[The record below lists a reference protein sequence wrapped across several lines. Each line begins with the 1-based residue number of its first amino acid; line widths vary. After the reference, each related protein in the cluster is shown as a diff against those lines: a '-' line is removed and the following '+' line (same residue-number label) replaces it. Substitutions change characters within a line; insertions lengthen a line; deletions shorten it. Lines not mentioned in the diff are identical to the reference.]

1 MKITPRLTLLFLGL
15 SLVPLGLLCLEFYR
29 SGKSTLRKEV
39 LDHLA
44 STAMHLE
51 RHIDHDLRQCRST
64 LELVLISRT
73 LGKCLVNHL
82 VTGDAEARRQVG
94 EALERVLERVREFR
108 TITILDTSGR
118 VIVERGPGE
127 GPEPGILEESFA
139 RARGGKSAG
148 LWVPG
153 LRGLDLYL
161 SAPIHVEGRVIAYAV
176 ARTAGL
182 QLDSMAEYPRLSGW
196 AIEPFLVTMRPD
208 SSLQFILPTGTRV
221 DSLGSGQAR
230 GGDFISAELLHA
242 RRDTL
247 FPDLVD
253 YRGVPVLAAVR
264 FVESADWGLVVRMDQ
279 EQAYAPVRRFR
290 NHTLVALAGVA
301 LAAMLVSLLVS
312 RRLTR
317 RLLELI
323 LIAREFSA
331 GRLTRRATGCETRDE
346 LGELGQSLNA
356 MAENLVSREELQAY
370 IDQMSTHSAKLDLQG
385 RVVMANRTGYHAFA
399 RPESDVIGRSFL
411 LEPWYRCDAAVAERM
426 RMAFAEARAGKPMSR
441 EETFLGDGK
450 RVHLSITFSP
460 VRDASGTVAYIIV
473 EGRDVTALKDAQA
486 ALYEVNEGLE
496 ESVRER
502 TESLQEALREKEM
515 LLKEIHHRVKNNLQI
530 ISSLLSLQSVHV
542 RDPEVA
548 GILTESRNRVKSMA
562 LVHERLYAGDDLGN
576 TGFTGYIRDLAA
588 QLVRSSEAEGRHVHL
603 EFDLEEIHVGL
614 SQAIPCGLAIH
625 ELVANSL
632 KHAFPGGRAMHGPP
646 RVTIRS
652 RALPEGGFE
661 LEVEDNG
668 AGLPEGF
675 DPRKSRTLGLQ
686 LVFTLIRQ
694 LKGVLETGRGGGT
707 RMRIAIPGAE

>member
-1 MKITPRLTLLFLGL
+1 
-15 SLVPLGLLCLEFYR
+15 
-29 SGKSTLRKEV
+29 
-39 LDHLA
+39 
-44 STAMHLE
+44 
-51 RHIDHDLRQCRST
+51 
-64 LELVLISRT
+64 
-73 LGKCLVNHL
+73 
-82 VTGDAEARRQVG
+82 
-94 EALERVLERVREFR
+94 
-108 TITILDTSGR
+108 
-118 VIVERGPGE
+118 
-127 GPEPGILEESFA
+127 
-139 RARGGKSAG
+139 
-148 LWVPG
+148 
-153 LRGLDLYL
+153 LDLYL
-161 SAPIHVEGRVIAYAV
+161 GAPMRRDGREIGVAV

-182 QLDSMAEYPRLSGW
+182 QVDSLAEYPSRSGW
-196 AIEPFLVTMRPD
+196 AIEPFLVAMRPD
-208 SSLQFILPTGTRV
+208 STLQFILPTGTRV
-221 DSLGSGQAR
+221 DSLVSGQSRR
-230 GGDFISAELLHA
+230 GDYITTELLQA

-247 FPDLVD
+247 LPDLVD

-264 FVESADWGLVVRMDQ
+264 FVESADWGLVVRVDQ
-279 EQAYAPVRRFR
+279 EKAYAPVRRFR

-301 LAAMLVSLLVS
+301 LAAVLVSLVVS

-323 LIAREFSA
+323 TVAREFSA
-331 GRLTRRATGCETRDE
+331 GRLSRRAPGCEARDE
-346 LGELGQSLNA
+346 LGELSRSLNA
-356 MAENLVSREELQAY
+356 MAENLVSRKELQAY
-370 IDQMSTHSAKLDLQG
+370 IDQMSTLSAKLDLQG
-385 RVVMANRTGYHAFA
+385 RVVMANRAGRIAFA
-399 RPESDVIGRSFL
+399 RPESEIIGRNFL
-411 LEPWYRCDAAVAERM
+411 LEPWYRCDAAAAERM
-426 RMAFAEARAGKPMSR
+426 RMAFSEARSGKTVSR
-441 EETFLGDGK
+441 EETFLGDGM

-460 VRDASGTVAYIIV
+460 VRDAFGAVAYIIA

-576 TGFTGYIRDLAA
+576 SGFTGYIRDLAA
-588 QLVRSSEAEGRHVHL
+588 QLVRSSEAQRHNVLL
-603 EFDLEEIHVGL
+603 EFDLEEIPVGL

-632 KHAFPGGRAMHGPP
+632 KHAFPGGWASSGVP
-646 RVTIRS
+646 RVVIRS
-652 RALPEGGFE
+652 RALPDGGFE

-686 LVFTLIRQ
+686 LVFTLIKQ
-694 LKGVLETGRGGGT
+694 LKGVLEVGRGGGT